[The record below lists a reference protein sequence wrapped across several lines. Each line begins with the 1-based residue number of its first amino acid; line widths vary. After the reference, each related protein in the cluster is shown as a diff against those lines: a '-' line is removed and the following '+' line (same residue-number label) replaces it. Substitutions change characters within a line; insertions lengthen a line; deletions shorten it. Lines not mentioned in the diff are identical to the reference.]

1 MKSSLIFKPDLKTYS
16 VSSLDSLSSNAEGIQ
31 EQIRTTKSID
41 LAIYNKGSKVV
52 KKLNEDS
59 YTVSIIEI
67 YSEPHLLS
75 LLDEVTYNN
84 KIYVVL
90 EDNSTPNHQDYS
102 VYKATSN
109 V

>member
-1 MKSSLIFKPDLKTYS
+1 MKSSLIFKPDIKTYS

-31 EQIRTTKSID
+31 EQVRTTKSVN
-41 LAIYNKGSKVV
+41 LAIYDKGRKVV

-59 YTVSIIEI
+59 YIVSVIDI
-67 YSEPHLLS
+67 YSEPHLLN
-75 LLDEVTYNN
+75 LFDEVTYNN
-84 KIYVVL
+84 VIYTVL